1 RAGWVVDV
9 EDNEISGGN
18 PELDPTTAWNFD
30 LSYELYLDD
39 NTFFSAGLFYK
50 RIEDAIVEI
59 DAQDVSL
66 RGQTWNRA
74 STFINADDST
84 LVGLELAIQQA
95 WDNGLLF
102 NFNWTHTDG
111 DSDLPADAAS
121 GQRTVPYLKQSKNT
135 ANVALGYNKDAWD
148 IRLAANYRSKYL
160 DELGGEPL
168 DDRYTS
174 DFMQVDL
181 TAKYLVNEQL
191 MINAFALNLNDRP
204 EFYYFGNRARLSQ
217 YDEYGTTY
225 GLGVRYQF

>member
-1 RAGWVVDV
+1 TSVDNDYGFLAPSLNLKIDLSDTQVARVGVFRSLVRPGFGQSRAGWVVDV

-74 STFINADDST
+74 STFVNADDST

-102 NFNWTHTDG
+102 NINWTHTDG
-111 DSDLPADAAS
+111 DSDLPAGAAS
-121 GQRTVPYLKQSKNT
+121 GQRTVP
-135 ANVALGYNKDAWD
+135 
-148 IRLAANYRSKYL
+148 
-160 DELGGEPL
+160 
-168 DDRYTS
+168 
-174 DFMQVDL
+174 
-181 TAKYLVNEQL
+181 
-191 MINAFALNLNDRP
+191 
-204 EFYYFGNRARLSQ
+204 
-217 YDEYGTTY
+217 
-225 GLGVRYQF
+225 